1 MPLSPGQIIKGARAS
16 YRLLHPLKG
25 KTVFKAEILQAR
37 DITQRWAVVKTATGS
52 LERSALQREY
62 QTYQNPFVAE
72 SPFIRSLHEGVG
84 DMESLDAAPVDGVAP
99 PCLVLEWMD
108 TELRLISSSA
118 FRSGELPKHVAR
130 QVLKALWVLYYIDS
144 AHTDVN
150 LNNILISNLN
160 SPVPVVKLADL
171 GMVTPE
177 GFNSQ
182 RLQSL
187 PCRAPEVWKNQGVS
201 HASDIWSLGVTL
213 VHWLLGKSIFGA
225 RDKRVEGLTEAYCI
239 AKLERLVGP
248 LGDLPEGLSVEAR
261 EEFRMAALL
270 RDMDM
275 PPPGKGKLIDVRPLR
290 EELEQL
296 QDPVVPPGLIDFI
309 ESLIV
314 VDMEKRPIAHD
325 ALKHPYLDI
334 SSESRNG
341 VSVVAN

>member
-25 KTVFKAEILQAR
+25 KTVFKAEILEAR
-37 DITQRWAVVKTATGS
+37 DLKQRWAVIKTATAP
-52 LERSALQREY
+52 LERFALQREF

-72 SPFIRSLHEGVG
+72 SPFIRSLHEGLG
-84 DMESLDAAPVDGVAP
+84 DMESLSAAHVVGVAP

-108 TELRLISSSA
+108 TELRLVPSRA
-118 FRSGELPKHVAR
+118 FRGGELPKHVAR

-150 LNNILISNLN
+150 PNNILISNLN

-248 LGDLPEGLSVEAR
+248 LGELPGDLSVETR

-275 PPPGKGKLIDVRPLR
+275 PPPGRGKLIDVRSLR
-290 EELEQL
+290 EELEEIQG
-296 QDPVVPPGLIDFI
+296 PVVPPGLIDFI

-325 ALKHPYLDI
+325 ALKHPCL
-334 SSESRNG
+334 EELH
-341 VSVVAN
+341 